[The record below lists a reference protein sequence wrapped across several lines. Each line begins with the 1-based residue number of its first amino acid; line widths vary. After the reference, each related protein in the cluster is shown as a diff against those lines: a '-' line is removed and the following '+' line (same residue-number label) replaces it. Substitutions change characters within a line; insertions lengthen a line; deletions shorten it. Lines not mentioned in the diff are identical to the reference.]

1 MDIET
6 IIKDEIASL
15 NHKIK
20 GTSFLEILKFNL
32 LERIASNSD
41 ETKDKELNNLKNNFK
56 FEIEKNNL
64 IISIFCQTK
73 SAQQLNKLLDKNLL
87 IISLS
92 GTITIDIFINSDSKN
107 KQKIVIGSK
116 MGITLPRNT
125 LVNINLH
132 ENSYILK
139 VEQIEQI
146 EDDSDIEKTKI

>member
-6 IIKDEIASL
+6 IINDEIASL

-32 LERIASNSD
+32 LEKITSNSD
-41 ETKDKELNNLKNNFK
+41 ETKNKELNNLKNNFK
-56 FEIEKNNL
+56 FENEKKSL

-73 SAQQLNKLLDKNLL
+73 SAQQLNKILDKNLL

-107 KQKIVIGSK
+107 KQKIIIGPN

-125 LVNINLH
+125 FVNINFH

-139 VEQIEQI
+139 VEQIE
-146 EDDSDIEKTKI
+146 DDSDIEKAKI